1 MHIADPWI
9 GGVDVQR
16 GFREGTEQVNGRPF
30 HLAAVEPLI
39 VILRTE
45 NGGHAV
51 VDGAHMH
58 CRPAASAGSNAGRG
72 SFSLPAGLQNTAR
85 VFE

>member
-1 MHIADPWI
+1 
-9 GGVDVQR
+9 
-16 GFREGTEQVNGRPF
+16 
-30 HLAAVEPLI
+30 
-39 VILRTE
+39 
-45 NGGHAV
+45 